1 MVTICCGNLQGVN
14 APQSKTE
21 KRFSG
26 IPTPI
31 PVAIL
36 TVWIFPKQQ
45 NYLFVYLLQLLCH
58 F

>member
-1 MVTICCGNLQGVN
+1 MTCQALQCS
-14 APQSKTE
+14 PQSKIE
-21 KRFSG
+21 KGSVAG

-45 NYLFVYLLQLLCH
+45 NYLFV
-58 F
+58 